1 MDKSCPS
8 VVPQIVTCS
17 ELVSVICLSLLV
29 NTQSAV
35 WVMCI
40 VAVCVHCM
48 YSWVGKVGMGVVVE
62 TKIIKGTE
70 ARRIV

>member
-1 MDKSCPS
+1 MDKTCPT
-8 VVPQIVTCS
+8 VVPQIATCS

-40 VAVCVHCM
+40 AAVCVHGVF
-48 YSWVGKVGMGVVVE
+48 SWLCWESGDGGGGGDE
-62 TKIIKGTE
+62 DC
-70 ARRIV
+70 